1 MITLISLVAS
11 LALNVF
17 LLLYIRSL
25 LTRLILISDEV
36 NEMKKMLQHYF
47 NHLESVYEM
56 ETFYGDETLHGML
69 QHSKEIGIEI
79 ENFVDNFLI
88 IGEDTDE
95 DSTDDTEHTEKKEEE

>member
-1 MITLISLVAS
+1 MITLASLIISLAF
-11 LALNVF
+11 NIF
-17 LLLYIRSL
+17 LLLYIRN
-25 LTRLILISDEV
+25 LIIRFVLISDEV
-36 NEMKKMLQHYF
+36 DEMKKMLQHYS

-88 IGEDTDE
+88 TGEDME
-95 DSTDDTEHTEKKEEE
+95 ESLINDTETTEKEEEG

>member
-1 MITLISLVAS
+1 MITLASLIISLAF
-11 LALNVF
+11 NIF
-17 LLLYIRSL
+17 LLLYIRN
-25 LTRLILISDEV
+25 LIIRFVLISDEV
-36 NEMKKMLQHYF
+36 NEMKKMLQHYS

-88 IGEDTDE
+88 TEEDME
-95 DSTDDTEHTEKKEEE
+95 ESLINDTETAEKEEEG